1 MRSARA
7 EGNAAFLLMLGG
19 FTLMALQA
27 GRFLPL
33 YGVVWAVAVA
43 GRLAHLWPQ
52 LGDPAPQPPPLKGE
66 GELSARST
74 QHAALPQARWMGR
87 LNVGVYLG
95 FSLLLAGVMLTNG
108 RAQVHSEPLATAYPA
123 AAVAYLTA
131 HRAELPQP
139 VHLFHEYGWG
149 GYLIAQ
155 GWPVFIDGRADPY
168 NPIFDRYIAATNGN
182 GWADLFAR
190 YGVNAVLI
198 RPHAPLDTILTATA
212 GWRQVYADGQAVLYV
227 AR

>member
-1 MRSARA
+1 M
-7 EGNAAFLLMLGG
+7 
-19 FTLMALQA
+19 T
-27 GRFLPL
+27 
-33 YGVVWAVAVA
+33 VA
-43 GRLAHLWPQ
+43 GRLTDLWPR
-52 LGDPAPQPPPLKGE
+52 LGHAVTDLSPPPLRALRAE
-66 GELSARST
+66 ELRPPHSARST
-74 QHAALPQARWMGR
+74 QHAALTKAHSIGR
-87 LNVGVYLG
+87 LNAGVYLG
-95 FSLLLAGVMLTNG
+95 GSLLLAGAILTNG
-108 RAQVHSEPLATAYPA
+108 RAQVHSGPLETAYPA
-123 AAVAYLTA
+123 AAVAYLAA
-131 HRAELPQP
+131 HRADLPQP

-198 RPHAPLDTILTATA
+198 RPRAPLDPILAATA